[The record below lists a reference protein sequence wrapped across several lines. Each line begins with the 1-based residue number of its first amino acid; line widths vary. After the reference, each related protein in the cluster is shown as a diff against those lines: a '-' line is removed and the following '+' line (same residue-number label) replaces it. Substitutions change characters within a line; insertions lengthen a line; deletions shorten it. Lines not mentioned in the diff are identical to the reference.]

1 LTATSRSAS
10 STSSIIDIDAAVGP
24 AATLATVRKIIT
36 TLFVVFTIT
45 AVAEAR
51 FHGATHS
58 PSTTEPSVSTPP
70 TQIGPPGSTAAPSI
84 PAGALPNASITP
96 GAIATTDTYFVCHRS
111 TRAIRPPASYTDALK
126 REQIAQYG
134 FADTSLADYE
144 EDHLV
149 PLELGGDPRDPRNL
163 WPESRLTYPGA
174 AQKDKVEHA
183 LHERVCFGGLALT
196 VAQHEI
202 ATNWYAVWMRIGRP

>member
-1 LTATSRSAS
+1 MIPRFPTLL
-10 STSSIIDIDAAVGP
+10 
-24 AATLATVRKIIT
+24 AATLGTVRKVIT
-36 TLFVVFTIT
+36 TLFVVFTIS

-51 FHGATHS
+51 FHATTHP
-58 PSTTEPSVSTPP
+58 PSTAQPRIATSPA
-70 TQIGPPGSTAAPSI
+70 QIGPPDSTAAPSI
-84 PAGALPNASITP
+84 PASVLPNASLTP
-96 GAIATTDTYFVCHRS
+96 GAVATTNTYLVCHRS
-111 TRAIRPPASYTDALK
+111 TRAIRPPAAYTDALK
-126 REQIAQYG
+126 RAQIAQYG

-163 WPESRLTYPGA
+163 WPESRLTHPGA

-183 LHERVCFGGLALT
+183 LHEQVCFGGLALT

-202 ATNWYAVWMRIGRP
+202 ATNWYALWVKIGRP